1 MRIIGVKRCL
11 AVCLVCVLTVIA
23 VGCNNKTNQQAY
35 PNACVG
41 VLYSVDSGNRSVIEW
56 YDSELNPI
64 GTAFYPFSG
73 ASVSQTNAHV
83 QNDTVFLTPVGE
95 EQKKDYGK
103 IALINPI
110 KGSFEEIDTNRV
122 NQFDCTVEDSYLAL
136 TSNLNGE
143 CFVDLIN
150 RVY

>member
-41 VLYSVDSGNRSVIEW
+41 VLYSADSGNRSVIEW

-83 QNDTVFLTPVGE
+83 QNDTVFLTPAE
-95 EQKKDYGK
+95 
-103 IALINPI
+103 P
-110 KGSFEEIDTNRV
+110 
-122 NQFDCTVEDSYLAL
+122 YLP
-136 TSNLNGE
+136 
-143 CFVDLIN
+143 
-150 RVY
+150 

>member
-1 MRIIGVKRCL
+1 MDCFYKKEMDEKDLKLIKE
-11 AVCLVCVLTVIA
+11 
-23 VGCNNKTNQQAY
+23 AY

-41 VLYSVDSGNRSVIEW
+41 VLYSTDSGNRSVIEW

-95 EQKKDYGK
+95 EQKKDYGRLCHNK
-103 IALINPI
+103 WLI
-110 KGSFEEIDTNRV
+110 
-122 NQFDCTVEDSYLAL
+122 FDEK
-136 TSNLNGE
+136 
-143 CFVDLIN
+143 
-150 RVY
+150 